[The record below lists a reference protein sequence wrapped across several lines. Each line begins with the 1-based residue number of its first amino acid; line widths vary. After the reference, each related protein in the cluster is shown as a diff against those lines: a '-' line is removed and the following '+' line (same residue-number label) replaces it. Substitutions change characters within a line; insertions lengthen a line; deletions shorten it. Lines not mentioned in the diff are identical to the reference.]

1 MKTKLKNDFY
11 LVTTL
16 TRRNVVLF
24 LKDKVSVFFS
34 LFAALIVLLLY
45 LMFLKSVQLDG
56 LKGAVPEGS
65 VPDALLGSFMDA
77 WMLAG
82 AMSVSCITVT
92 LSANN
97 VMIQDKSKGI
107 LMDCYSSPLNKKLV
121 RASYFIGN
129 YIIST
134 VICLIVL
141 AISFAYLAIS
151 GGFFM
156 TAGTCFALVGV
167 TLLSILS
174 SSVIMFFITSFLKTE
189 SALGGL
195 VGILSAAIGF
205 LIGAYMPIS
214 MFPKAIQSAVGFIPG
229 TYSAGLFR
237 NLFMQPALDEIAA
250 YLPKEVVTQ
259 FAESYSMKFD
269 FFGADVTMGAMIAV
283 LAVSFI
289 VFLILN
295 FAVFSGKRNTLPLT
309 KTPKKPKKK

>member
-34 LFAALIVLLLY
+34 LFAALIVLVLY

-214 MFPKAIQSAVGFIPG
+214 MFPKAIQSAVGFLPG

-237 NLFMQPALDEIAA
+237 NLFMQPALDKIAA

-259 FAESYSMKFD
+259 FSESYSMKFD

-295 FAVFSGKRNTLPLT
+295 FVVFSGKRNALPLT

>member
-167 TLLSILS
+167 TLLSVLS

-214 MFPKAIQSAVGFIPG
+214 MFPKAIQSVVGFLPG

-250 YLPKEVVTQ
+250 YLPQEVVTQ

-269 FFGADVTMGAMIAV
+269 FFGANVTMGAMIAV
-283 LAVSFI
+283 LAISFI

-295 FAVFSGKRNTLPLT
+295 FAVFSDKRNSLQFA